1 MTVINELEQHVERLQ
16 TLVEKRDL
24 AIKLEKNREFK
35 KLILDEFCVNE
46 CARYAQASA
55 DPSLKADER
64 ADALA
69 LAQASGHLRRY
80 LSVVVQMGNQAESE
94 INQTK
99 EAIEQARVEE
109 A

>member
-1 MTVINELEQHVERLQ
+1 MTVINELEQHVEQLQ